1 MISATDCL
9 VGDFDHLNADPRLA
23 PRRSGGQRT
32 VDMGAR
38 VDAVTDVFAR
48 CETPADLA
56 RLGCRFALTREEVLA
71 KAERATG
78 FGQFRMALG
87 NRIRGICRR
96 LELAQRRGREMSLLE
111 AAYPKSR
118 RCR

>member
-1 MISATDCL
+1 MISGADVTT
-9 VGDFDHLNADPRLA
+9 GDFDHLNAEARLA
-23 PRRSGGQRT
+23 PRRSSGRRT
-32 VDMGAR
+32 VDLGAR

-56 RLGCRFALTREEVLA
+56 RLACRFGLTREEVLA
-71 KAERATG
+71 KAGRATG

-96 LELAQRRGREMSLLE
+96 LELAQRRGQSMSLRQ
-111 AAYPKSR
+111 AAYPTNR